1 VDVAAER
8 GSRALRAT
16 AVALVAC
23 LALAGCQDDGQRP
36 TAEKSSTSTAAPTER
51 PPANVPKASGPAIKG
66 DVFTANV
73 PAGWKKDQAFSTDFL
88 DQYVDPDGRQRMY
101 VGELAGEVRPLDE
114 VAKDN
119 FEGFATAGKSRKR
132 QTGEL
137 AGDPAYHFTARDGTG
152 SFVDEFVT
160 VHDGT
165 QVTFG
170 IELTGTRA
178 ERQAV
183 IDSILA
189 SWEWT

>member
-1 VDVAAER
+1 MA
-8 GSRALRAT
+8 
-16 AVALVAC
+16 AVALC
-23 LALAGCQDDGQRP
+23 LALSGCQDDGQEP
-36 TAEKSSTSTAAPTER
+36 SAGKSGSSTSSPSEPAPSDAPAAG
-51 PPANVPKASGPAIKG
+51 GPAIQGDIFAVNAPKG
-66 DVFTANV
+66 WA
-73 PAGWKKDQAFSTDFL
+73 KDKDFSTDFL
-88 DQYVDPDGRQRMY
+88 DQYVDPAGSQRLY

-119 FEGFATAGKSRKR
+119 FSGFATAGRDRKR

-137 AGDPAYHFTARDGTG
+137 AGDPAYHFTASDGSG
-152 SFVDEFVT
+152 GFAEEFLT

-170 IELTGTRA
+170 VVLAGTKA

-189 SWEWT
+189 TWKWR

>member
-1 VDVAAER
+1 M
-8 GSRALRAT
+8 
-16 AVALVAC
+16 LVRC
-23 LALAGCQDDGQRP
+23 SPEDLTNRSTSGTSG
-36 TAEKSSTSTAAPTER
+36 SSTSSPGDDAPTEA
-51 PPANVPKASGPAIKG
+51 PAATGPVIKG
-66 DVFTANV
+66 DTFTVNV
-73 PAGWKKDQAFSTDFL
+73 PEGWVKDKDFSTDFL
-88 DQYVDPDGRQRMY
+88 DQYSEASGSQRMY